1 MIKTS
6 LAIICFFTLALSLS
20 AQNYPS
26 ISIQEL
32 KKIMAGGTVVI
43 IDVNG
48 PKSYALGHIPTAIDF
63 SSAKNNLTKFLP
75 KDKNTLI
82 VSYCGGPG
90 CRAFKRGADAAAELG
105 FTNIK
110 YLPGGISGWKRSG
123 AAISKD

>member
-1 MIKTS
+1 MTKTS
-6 LAIICFFTLALSLS
+6 FAIICFFTLAISLS

-32 KKIMAGGTVVI
+32 QKTMADGKVVI

-48 PKSYALGHIPTAIDF
+48 PQSYARGHIPTAIDF
-63 SSAKNNLTKFLP
+63 SSAKKNLTKILP
-75 KDKNTLI
+75 KDKKTLI

-90 CRAFKRGADAAAELG
+90 CRAFKRGADAVAKLG

-110 YLPGGISGWKRSG
+110 YLPAGISGWKRSG
-123 AAISKD
+123 AAISND

>member
-6 LAIICFFTLALSLS
+6 LAIICFFTLVISLP
-20 AQNYPS
+20 AHNYPS

-32 KKIMAGGTVVI
+32 QKTMTGGTVVI

-48 PKSYALGHIPTAIDF
+48 PKSYARGHIPTAIDF
-63 SSAKNNLTKFLP
+63 SSANNNLSKFLP

-90 CRAFKRGADAAAELG
+90 CRAFKRGADAAAKLG
-105 FTNIK
+105 FTNIR